1 MRLFKNIN
9 FLSNFPFLSHLQFET
24 IKSIYLY
31 CEIKTFNFNKILYK
45 EGDDPAFFYMIKTG
59 SFMVK
64 FLKKQYFKINFLF
77 IALYHENNKNPKF

>member
-1 MRLFKNIN
+1 MINNDIISYLIFLEEKEEMRLFKNIN

-59 SFMVK
+59 SFLVP
-64 FLKKQYFKINFLF
+64 FFQIQ
-77 IALYHENNKNPKF
+77 

>member
-24 IKSIYLY
+24 VKSIYLY
-31 CEIKTFNFNKILYK
+31 CEIKTFNFNKIIYK

-59 SFMVK
+59 SFMVP
-64 FLKKQYFKINFLF
+64 FFKIKNFKLNF
-77 IALYHENNKNPKF
+77 RPTALYDENNKNPKL